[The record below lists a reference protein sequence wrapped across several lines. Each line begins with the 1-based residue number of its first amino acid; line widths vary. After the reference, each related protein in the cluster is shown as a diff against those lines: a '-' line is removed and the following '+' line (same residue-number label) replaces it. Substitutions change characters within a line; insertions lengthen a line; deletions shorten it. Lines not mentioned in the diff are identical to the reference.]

1 MDTLSEKSPN
11 QGENPYP
18 NDERYSTKAS
28 PSSASSGSG
37 PSGSP
42 TSDSTPTV
50 QQSTKQDHSNPGGG
64 PPGGGGGSLLQ
75 LNGDSNSSAK
85 LLTTT
90 KQANNIPATVVNL
103 NQATSNCSVVLTTNS
118 SVTERAG
125 GNGRDP
131 GGNCGS
137 GGGVH
142 SGGVISGGGLTT
154 SEIQIQETRSLTS
167 TSPIPPAGSIVA
179 NSEATHMVNGHA
191 NGGGVTVCR
200 ELIRLAHT

>member
-64 PPGGGGGSLLQ
+64 GGGLLQ

-137 GGGVH
+137 GA
-142 SGGVISGGGLTT
+142 GGVISGGGLTT

-191 NGGGVTVCR
+191 NGGGVTVCK
-200 ELIRLAHT
+200 ELIRLAQT